1 MTIPKYCGSNDPLL
15 SYTTRL
21 HPLEDHT
28 TARLPINSVSFCDNL
43 SEDTKD
49 IKTEIKTEPGEVS
62 SVKLGKLIV
71 QFIITKF
78 RKSYFLLLLSKNGS
92 HYFF

>member
-28 TARLPINSVSFCDNL
+28 TARLPINSVPFNDEL

-62 SVKLGKLIV
+62 SVELGK
-71 QFIITKF
+71 FIMP
-78 RKSYFLLLLSKNGS
+78 FLLTLP
-92 HYFF
+92 